1 MRGILILGLGVS
13 MAVTMLACEQTE
25 EAFQDRKTRE
35 NKAEIRSYVLA
46 NNIKADSLRSGL
58 YYAIQN
64 TNANAQKPQIGDEIT
79 FRYTAKRL
87 DGTIVDS
94 SQVGVDDIYIRSY
107 NSSDITAAGY
117 AMTYRFNP
125 VPSFEELL
133 SAPQEKVREGDKI
146 TLLVPWSLRGTGDVS
161 LLAPLYIPI
170 RYDLEIL
177 KVRTQDEQIDD
188 FVAVNKIQG
197 LEKNPDNGLR
207 FVRTKAYP
215 DSALIAV
222 NSTVSVTYTG
232 KLIRNGVQFDTGTI
246 DVSVVDPTGNA
257 SGGVV
262 KGFNDGIAKLRY
274 GEKAIIIFPSAL
286 GYGIQGN
293 VVSGKVPIPAYSPL
307 YFEIEAKRK

>member
-1 MRGILILGLGVS
+1 MRGTLILGLAVS
-13 MAVTMLACEQTE
+13 LAVTIVACEQTE
-25 EAFQDRKTRE
+25 EAFQDRKTRD
-35 NKAEIRSYVLA
+35 NKAEIRSYLLA
-46 NNIKADSLRSGL
+46 NNIQADSLRNGL
-58 YYAIQN
+58 YFSILN
-64 TNANAQKPQIGDEIT
+64 KNPNAQKPQIGDEIT
-79 FRYTAKRL
+79 FRYIARRL

-94 SQVGVDDIYIRSY
+94 SQVGINDVYIRSY
-107 NSSDITAAGY
+107 NSNDITAAGY

-133 SAPQEKVREGDKI
+133 VAPQEKIREGDKVS
-146 TLLVPWSLRGTGDVS
+146 LFVPWSLRGTGDVS

-170 RYDLEIL
+170 RYDLDIL
-177 KVRTQDEQIDD
+177 KVRTEEEQIED
-188 FVAVNKIQG
+188 FVALNKIQG

-222 NSTVSVTYTG
+222 NTTVSVTYTG
-232 KLIRNGVQFDTGTI
+232 KLIRNGVQFDSGTI

-262 KGFNDGIAKLRY
+262 KGFNDGVAKLRF
-274 GEKAIIIFPSAL
+274 GEKAIVIFPSAL
-286 GYGIQGN
+286 GYSVQG
-293 VVSGKVPIPAYSPL
+293 SAGKIPAYSPL